1 MALFREQTQVATEC
15 ASSRL
20 TSFLDST
27 ERMGEVT
34 GKGDTKMAMSRSFTA
49 EQLILGLT
57 FAVCALSLVDPRFR
71 KACVGLLC
79 RLR

>member
-1 MALFREQTQVATEC
+1 VALFREQTQVATEC

-34 GKGDTKMAMSRSFTA
+34 GKETQRWQCPGASRP
-49 EQLILGLT
+49 
-57 FAVCALSLVDPRFR
+57 DN
-71 KACVGLLC
+71 
-79 RLR
+79 